1 MTLIYYTIQA
11 IIIAL
16 ILSLVIII
24 VGLIIKSKIKKDKN
38 ISDLKLKKIKKLIIS
53 NESLLEDVPE
63 GGLNKKNSFFDFKEA
78 LKKINQTETVEEVI
92 LDVDKMELTAVQI
105 DELKDLFKDMNK
117 NKKVIALASNLDNI
131 KYRIAMLADTIYMYN
146 SLNSSMLLK
155 GYSRSFIYFK
165 KLFDKIG
172 VKVNVLHIGDY
183 KSAGENYHKEEMSEE
198 QRTSIT
204 RIYDKMLENFI
215 DEIKDR
221 RNVDIKEKLL
231 NGDLVLINHIKAKE
245 YGLIDGISNLDKLE
259 IDYSKDTEELIPFS
273 KKVKVKNKSKNVIGV
288 ICAEGAIMPNNK
300 SESIITYDDMLE
312 KIESLQEIKNL
323 KGVILRINSPGGSA
337 LESERIYKEL
347 KNLDVPIFISMSS
360 VAASGGYYISTV
372 AKKVF
377 LNPSTITGSIG
388 VVSMYPT
395 FDEISNKV
403 GLNIETVNSGVATE
417 IFDLKQPLTDEL
429 REKLIQSMRDV
440 YIEFKKHV
448 MTARVMTDERL
459 EKIAQGKIWLGN
471 EAVEIGLADK
481 IGGFDDCLKALL
493 EYLNIKEYKLHFTK
507 RKISLVDSLK
517 NNISNIPFTAEISN
531 ELNMIQAN
539 KYKPMYFMNVKIDF

>member
-1 MTLIYYTIQA
+1 MTLIYYIIQA
-11 IIIAL
+11 VIIAL

-24 VGLIIKSKIKKDKN
+24 IGLMVKSKIKKDKN
-38 ISDLKLKKIKKLIIS
+38 VSNLKLKKIKKVIIT
-53 NESLLEDVPE
+53 NETLLEDVPE
-63 GGLNKKNSFFDFKEA
+63 GGVNKKNSFFDFKEA
-78 LKKINQTETVEEVI
+78 LKKINQTDTVEEVI
-92 LDVDKMELTAVQI
+92 LDIDDMKLNSIQI
-105 DELKDLFKDMNK
+105 DELKDIFEEMNK
-117 NKKVIALASNLDNI
+117 KKKVIALASNLDNLN
-131 KYRIAMLADTIYMYN
+131 YRIAMFANTIYMYN
-146 SLNSSMLLK
+146 SLNSSMTLK

-172 VKVNVLHIGDY
+172 LKVNVLHIGDY

-198 QRTSIT
+198 QKTSIT

-215 DEIKDR
+215 NEVKDR

-231 NGDLVLINHIKAKE
+231 SGDLVLINHIKAKE

-259 IDYSKDTEELIPFS
+259 IDYSKDTEDLIPFS
-273 KKVKVKNKSKNVIGV
+273 KKVKKKNKSKNVIGV
-288 ICAEGAIMPNNK
+288 ICAEGEIMPDSN
-300 SESIITYDDMLE
+300 SESIITYNNMLE
-312 KIESLQEIKNL
+312 KIETLQEIKNL

-337 LESERIYKEL
+337 LESEKIYKEL

-395 FDEISNKV
+395 FDEVSNKL

-417 IFDLKQPLTDEL
+417 LFDLKQPLTDEL
-429 REKLIQSMRDV
+429 REKLIQSMKDI

-448 MTARVMTDERL
+448 MTARIMTGERL

-481 IGGFDDCLKALL
+481 IGGFDDCLEALL
-493 EYLNIKEYKLHFTK
+493 EYLNIKDYKLYFAN
-507 RKISLVDSLK
+507 RKIGLVDSLK
-517 NNISNIPFTAEISN
+517 NNILNIPLTREIN
-531 ELNMIQAN
+531 KELNIIQAN
-539 KYKPMYFMNVKIDF
+539 KYKSMYFMNVKIDL